1 MTAEKSLKKKIF
13 MIEMKY
19 DGLSLFFTMY
29 LNYLFNVNDNDNI
42 YIFLNLIIYQVNYK
56 KKKNAKTILR
66 RSN

>member
-29 LNYLFNVNDNDNI
+29 LNYLFNVNDNEYI

-56 KKKNAKTILR
+56 KKKKMKR
-66 RSN
+66 QF